1 MLAARGMPVSYLRRE
16 AEGTLLLDGLRPGEV
31 RNFRFPRWMAFLRVF
46 VIFTDELKAKNRKI
60 LPAVLELMTKNYEKF
75 TKKTSFLK

>member
-31 RNFRFPRWMAFLRVF
+31 RELPLSALDGVF
-46 VIFTDELKAKNRKI
+46 
-60 LPAVLELMTKNYEKF
+60 
-75 TKKTSFLK
+75 